1 MLGSSFPAGPFLE
14 KLSLNGTLPERPVVR
29 IKDGRCS
36 LSGFENKTKN
46 MLEKGIS
53 PENIA
58 FYTIETV
65 ASTVKK
71 MVDEYNP
78 EKLPVLYVG
87 GVMSNERIRSVLSD
101 DNSYFAEP
109 RFSSDNAAGIAY
121 LALRKTEVGL

>member
-1 MLGSSFPAGPFLE
+1 
-14 KLSLNGTLPERPVVR
+14 
-29 IKDGRCS
+29 
-36 LSGFENKTKN
+36 

-65 ASTVKK
+65 AMTVKK
-71 MVDEYNP
+71 MTEEYNP

-87 GVMSNERIRSVLSD
+87 GVMSNERIKSVLSGK
-101 DNSYFAEP
+101 NAYFAEP

-121 LALRKTEVGL
+121 LALREQQAKI